1 MFGTFDGILVTK
13 EFFRFFDYNSSSIYV
28 NNKSITVDCRFG
40 KSFVNNVV
48 DPCDMSKVNAEIID
62 IEGYGMVIRATKP
75 IDADGEIFISFGRCF
90 WIYYF
95 TRFSDLSPEQQLLQ
109 KRANTCYN
117 IEDELVKRILELK
130 NIYLQFTNFK
140 K

>member
-1 MFGTFDGILVTK
+1 
-13 EFFRFFDYNSSSIYV
+13 
-28 NNKSITVDCRFG
+28 
-40 KSFVNNVV
+40 
-48 DPCDMSKVNAEIID
+48 MSKVNAEIID

-109 KRANTCYN
+109 KRANSCYN
-117 IEDELVKRILELK
+117 IEDELVKGILEL
-130 NIYLQFTNFK
+130 NIYICNYFLFFNNQSFLPVQFQVVIK
-140 K
+140 GLRA